1 MLRALNNLKIQ
12 KKLTVTFGATVASI
26 LIMGGCVYWGISGL
40 EKVRSEVVEAA
51 AVQSAARAAQ
61 LHMSRQDAALR
72 AYVMSRNPSAI
83 DAVSEHRAAFNDS
96 LDTVKTLNPSLE
108 AKVEQARAGV
118 ENWFEA
124 VAVRGVGLTEM
135 SDYDSAA
142 LLDPVNKTLNEM
154 VSLQSESVRE
164 MAARQRSL
172 TVMVEIAMVVG
183 TLLALLIAVLSGMWL
198 TRSVATPLGNVA
210 TSMRR
215 LVEGDTSV
223 EVVGAGRK
231 DEVGLMASAL
241 EHFKTTTQEKQA
253 AEARNAAMQK
263 QVEADRAELDARNA
277 EDQRQ
282 DMIAIAALSEG
293 LEHLA
298 KGDLTWR
305 IDTPVWIKA
314 QALKDN
320 FNIAMDRL
328 ETAVSIVNTNVGA
341 IHSGVIEISAA
352 SDDLSRRTEQ
362 QAATLEQTAAALEEI
377 TVTVTRTAEGA
388 REAAK
393 VVTGARTDAQH
404 SGQVVT
410 SAVTAMN
417 AIEDSSKRISA
428 IIGVID
434 EIAFQTNLLALN
446 AGVEAARAGDAG
458 RGFAVVASEV
468 RALAQRS
475 AAAAKEIKA
484 LISSSS
490 QQVGQGV
497 TLVGQ
502 TGEAL
507 QRIVGRVSDIDAL
520 VSEIAASAQEQAT
533 GLAQVN
539 VAMNQMDQ
547 VTQQNAAMVEESTAA
562 AHSLSTE
569 ADTLSASVSHFTVK
583 QVVQQLRMASR
594 AQPVKPATY
603 SAPIKPA
610 APTYAKAPV
619 RAPVRETVAPVAKAP
634 VEAPAR
640 ARAPAP
646 AAPAA
651 ASASAAPVRNVVNE
665 MRAKLAEAVA
675 TAEPVASAPAK
686 PLRPANETMAT
697 SERPRS
703 VAETVAAIKTSGRS
717 GAALKSQPIEDGW
730 EEF

>member
-1 MLRALNNLKIQ
+1 MLRALNSLKIQ
-12 KKLTVTFGATVASI
+12 KKLTVTFGATVSAI

-40 EKVRSEVVEAA
+40 EKVRGEVVEAA

-83 DAVSEHRAAFNDS
+83 DDVSEHRAAFNKS

-108 AKVEQARAGV
+108 TKVEQARAGV

-124 VAVRGVGLTEM
+124 VAVRGVGLSEM
-135 SDYDSAA
+135 ADYDSSA
-142 LLDPVNKTLNEM
+142 LLDPVNTTLNEM
-154 VSLQSESVRE
+154 VSLQSESVRA
-164 MAARQRSL
+164 MAARQHSL
-172 TVMVEIAMVVG
+172 TLMVEIAMVVG
-183 TLLALLIAVLSGMWL
+183 TLLALLIAVVSGLWL
-198 TRSVATPLGNVA
+198 TRSVAGPLGNVA

-215 LVEGDTSV
+215 LVQGDTSV
-223 EVVGAGRK
+223 EVTGADRK
-231 DEVGLMASAL
+231 DEVGQMAAAL

-253 AEARNAAMQK
+253 AEARNTAMQK
-263 QVEADRAELDARNA
+263 QAEADRAERDARTA
-277 EDQRQ
+277 EEQRE
-282 DMIAIAALSEG
+282 DMVAIGALSEG
-293 LEHLA
+293 LERLA

-305 IDTPVWIKA
+305 MNTPVVIKA

-328 ETAVSIVNTNVGA
+328 ETAVSIVNSNVGA
-341 IHSGVIEISAA
+341 IHSGVIEISTA

-388 REAAK
+388 REAAQ
-393 VVTGARTDAQH
+393 VVSGARTDAQH

-417 AIEDSSKRISA
+417 AIEDSSRRISA

-507 QRIVGRVSDIDAL
+507 QRIVSRVSDIDAL

-547 VTQQNAAMVEESTAA
+547 VTQQNAAMVEQSTAA
-562 AHSLSTE
+562 AHSLSGE
-569 ADTLSASVSHFTVK
+569 ADTLSSSVAHFTVK
-583 QVVQQLRMASR
+583 QAVE
-594 AQPVKPATY
+594 QPRVATRQPAFKPATY
-603 SAPIKPA
+603 A
-610 APTYAKAPV
+610 APTKPV
-619 RAPVRETVAPVAKAP
+619 AAHKVQPQALASVRMREPIAPVAKAP
-634 VEAPAR
+634 VVAPAR
-640 ARAPAP
+640 PRTASPVAPM
-646 AAPAA
+646 
-651 ASASAAPVRNVVNE
+651 ASASVPVRNVVNE
-665 MRAKLAEAVA
+665 MRAKLAEDVA
-675 TAEPVASAPAK
+675 KVEPVAAAPAK